1 VPQLYISRARD
12 GAKMASRTR
21 WGSIRKLPSGSYQSR
36 WMQDGEQIY
45 KTFPT
50 LFLAQKFLE
59 AKARELGK
67 DWSQYKVARGKRIR
81 SYGINENQFDQM
93 MINQEGKCYICKGDN
108 GSIALCIDHDHLT
121 GKVRGLLCNKCNR
134 GLGLFSDDL
143 VLLKRAMSYL
153 IDGVKPAKDETI
165 YEPLRLVQ

>member
-1 VPQLYISRARD
+1 MPQLFTLRARD
-12 GAKMASRTR
+12 GVMMATRTR

-36 WMQDGEQIY
+36 WMQNGEQIY

-81 SYGINENQFDQM
+81 SYGITEAMFDQM
-93 MINQEGKCYICKGDN
+93 MINQDGKCYICKSDN
-108 GSIALCIDHDHLT
+108 GAIALCIDHDHLT

-134 GLGLFSDDL
+134 GLGLFSDDV
-143 VLLKRAMSYL
+143 VLLKRAMNYL
-153 IDGVKPAKDETI
+153 LEGVVVKEKI
-165 YEPLRLVQ
+165 ISYEPLKLVK

>member
-1 VPQLYISRARD
+1 MLLQFISRAKD
-12 GAKMASRTR
+12 GVKMVASR
-21 WGSIRKLPSGSYQSR
+21 WGNIRKLPSGAYQAR
-36 WMQDGEQIY
+36 YWFEGKQIG
-45 KTFPT
+45 KTFTT

-59 AKARELGK
+59 AKARELGV
-67 DWSQYKVARGKRIR
+67 DWSMYKVARGKRIR
-81 SYGINENQFDQM
+81 SYGISEDEFDQM
-93 MINQEGKCYICKGDN
+93 MINQGGKCYICKGDN

-153 IDGVKPAKDETI
+153 IDGVKPAKDETV

>member
-1 VPQLYISRARD
+1 
-12 GAKMASRTR
+12 MAVRTR
-21 WGSIRKLPSGSYQSR
+21 WGSIRKLPSGSYQAR
-36 WMQDGEQIY
+36 WMQDSKQLY
-45 KTFPT
+45 KTFST

-81 SYGINENQFDQM
+81 SYGISENQFDQM
-93 MINQEGKCYICKGDN
+93 MINQDGKCYICKGDN

-134 GLGLFSDDL
+134 GLGLFLDDL
-143 VLLKRAMSYL
+143 VLLKRAMKYL
-153 IDGVKPAKDETI
+153 IEGVIPIEDKI
-165 YEPLRLVQ
+165 VYEPLRLVQ

>member
-1 VPQLYISRARD
+1 MV
-12 GAKMASRTR
+12 ASR
-21 WGSIRKLPSGSYQSR
+21 WGSIRKLPSGAYQAR
-36 WMQDGEQIY
+36 YWFEGKQIG
-45 KTFPT
+45 KTFST

-59 AKARELGK
+59 AKARELGVN
-67 DWSQYKVARGKRIR
+67 WSMYKVARGKRIR
-81 SYGINENQFDQM
+81 SYGISEDEFDQM

-143 VLLKRAMSYL
+143 VLLKRAMNYL
-153 IDGVKPAKDETI
+153 IDGVVIKQETI
-165 YEPLRLVQ
+165 TYQPLKLVK